1 VTMPSTIPGYH
12 LEQLADGQWVLVN
25 DATGD
30 VVVTDPF
37 SPTDP
42 ATRPS
47 VPGSTQPTIGGN
59 PINSGAAGGGGGTAA
74 FDLSGLKWLASLVL
88 LWLILTALSEYSPN
102 TKMLG
107 QALAGLIL
115 LGALFYLGPGAI
127 SNVKNLWTQ
136 TGASPVQGPQPVQGG

>member
-1 VTMPSTIPGYH
+1 MPSTIPGYH

-42 ATRPS
+42 ATQPS
-47 VPGSTQPTIGGN
+47 VPGSTQPTITGN
-59 PINSGAAGGGGGTAA
+59 PINSGAGTQGGGTAPWDQDA
-74 FDLSGLKWLASLVL
+74 LKWLASLAL
-88 LWLILTALSEYSPN
+88 LWLILTALTEYSPN

-115 LGALFYLGPGAI
+115 VGALFYLGPTAI
-127 SNVKNLWTQ
+127 KNVGNIWQKPATT
-136 TGASPVQGPQPVQGG
+136 TGG

>member
-1 VTMPSTIPGYH
+1 
-12 LEQLADGQWVLVN
+12 
-25 DATGD
+25 
-30 VVVTDPF
+30 
-37 SPTDP
+37 
-42 ATRPS
+42 

-127 SNVKNLWTQ
+127 ANVKNIWTQ
-136 TGASPVQGPQPVQGG
+136 TGANPVQGPQPVQGG

>member
-1 VTMPSTIPGYH
+1 MPSAYPGYH
-12 LEQLADGQWVLVN
+12 LEQLPDGSWVLVN

-30 VVVTDPF
+30 VVLTDPF
-37 SPTDP
+37 SPT
-42 ATRPS
+42 
-47 VPGSTQPTIGGN
+47 VPGERPEVPPNYPNISGN
-59 PINSGAAGGGGGTAA
+59 PINSSGAAGTQGGTGA

-136 TGASPVQGPQPVQGG
+136 TGASPVAGPNPVPGA